1 MKKSILTAIIS
12 LSLSLVAASGAKAA
26 SFSFTKIADSDADNS
41 FGAPS
46 LNNLGELAFNV
57 NNRNA
62 TKDIFRSDG
71 IATTKIAETG
81 NKFFSFGNPSIND
94 SGTVTFSGFLNKTS
108 QEEIRDNGFYRESG
122 IFKSDGNYITIVD
135 NAPLYSQNKYT
146 FLGEPT
152 INNLGT
158 IAFPKRVEKSGFST
172 SNGIITA
179 SQDGGYL
186 IFEDQYSEQP
196 LRGVINDRGVVAYSV
211 DKARG
216 SSSELV
222 VVGETTNRLSAGRF
236 LGFDLNNNDTLA
248 FISSDGVD
256 NYSLFK
262 FNGNAT
268 IPIADRKTGFTGFD
282 AVSLNDG
289 GSIAVLGTEANGKRG
304 IFAGKDSLKDK
315 VITVGDSLLDSTVTN
330 LFFSRDGLNN
340 SGQIAF
346 LAELA
351 NGRSGVF
358 RADIDNR
365 VMSQS
370 QTKRVAEPS
379 SILGILL
386 IAGIG
391 WKFLVKSDRSN

>member
-26 SFSFTKIADSDADNS
+26 SFSFTKIVDSDADNS

-46 LNNLGELAFNV
+46 LNNYGTTAFNV
-57 NNRNA
+57 NNRNTTTGIFISNGIN
-62 TKDIFRSDG
+62 TK
-71 IATTKIAETG
+71 KIAEAG

-94 SGTVTFSGFLNKTS
+94 SGTVTFSGFLNKTP
-108 QEEIRDNGFYRESG
+108 QEEITDNGFYRASG
-122 IFKSDGNYITIVD
+122 IFKSDGNYITTVD
-135 NAPLYSQNKYT
+135 NAPPYSRESYT
-146 FLGEPT
+146 FLGEPS

-186 IFEDQYSEQP
+186 IFEDQYTEQP
-196 LRGVINDRGVVAYSV
+196 LRGVINDGGVVAYTV
-211 DKARG
+211 DKAGG

-222 VVGETTNRLSAGRF
+222 IVGETTNKLNSGRF
-236 LGFDLNNNDTLA
+236 LGLDLNNNGTVA
-248 FISSDGVD
+248 FVSSEGAD
-256 NYSLFK
+256 NYGLFK
-262 FNGNAT
+262 FDGTST

-282 AVSLNDG
+282 TVSLNDG

-304 IFAGKDSLKDK
+304 IFSGTDSLKNK
-315 VITVGDSLLDSTVTN
+315 VVTVGDSLLSSTVTN

-351 NGRSGVF
+351 NGHSGVF
-358 RADIDNR
+358 RADIDNQITL
-365 VMSQS
+365 QS
-370 QTKRVAEPS
+370 ATKRVPEPS
-379 SILGILL
+379 SILGLLL
-386 IAGIG
+386 IAGLG
-391 WKFLVKSDRSN
+391 WKFLRSGR